1 MDSILY
7 DTGECVR
14 WEVDLPLARD
24 TIDSITSGRFQ
35 IAATVSM
42 RTIFVPGK
50 RCWTYFCVIVLFNA
64 VSLYFGWTLFENLTH
79 TGNRRRLSSRLRQ
92 DVSQDTRSYL
102 PNIRATFSPNQAITS
117 FHRDVSL
124 LSSNDDLGD
133 NQKMELFL
141 RIQRPPEAGREHL
154 NVTVDRETK
163 TPRKAKR
170 RRKTIRTTF
179 KNQQLSAGAATTIR
193 TTTAKVLQQKIHENN
208 LLSWKQTIFL
218 NRQGNSAF
226 SVGSS
231 SDIKIMNKNPK
242 KEDGKKSYASSRAL
256 EFFNTRMDAKE
267 LRAFTDI
274 LYRFVELV
282 TAHNLTYF
290 LYSGTLLGSY
300 RHHGIIPW
308 DDDMDVIMNISDK
321 PIIRRVLS
329 SRLPNY
335 LLNDKQ
341 GKRWKFFSTLSRPI
355 PGISWSWPY
364 LDISFFRENQTHIWD
379 SDPAF
384 RASYTFPKEDVF
396 PLYNRPFM
404 DSMLPAP
411 RDTGRFLGGRY
422 SMSECKSNTYDHR
435 MERFVSMFMRK
446 SIPCEALRDIYP
458 MVSHNPMPG
467 GTTNETLIFKGNI
480 VRWFIRQP
488 T

>member
-1 MDSILY
+1 
-7 DTGECVR
+7 
-14 WEVDLPLARD
+14 
-24 TIDSITSGRFQ
+24 
-35 IAATVSM
+35 M
-42 RTIFVPGK
+42 RTIFIPGK
-50 RCWTYFCVIVLFNA
+50 RCWTYFCVILFLNA
-64 VSLYFGWTLFENLTH
+64 ISLYFGWTLFENLTH
-79 TGNRRRLSSRLRQ
+79 VSNRRRLSSRLRQ
-92 DVSQDTRSYL
+92 GASQGPLSYL
-102 PNIRATFSPNQAITS
+102 PNIRATFPSIQAVTPFHGDVTPLS
-117 FHRDVSL
+117 FS
-124 LSSNDDLGD
+124 DDLSD

-141 RIQRPPEAGREHL
+141 RIQRPPEMSRRE
-154 NVTVDRETK
+154 NATEESESRARTKAETSK
-163 TPRKAKR
+163 VRKR
-170 RRKTIRTTF
+170 RKSIRTTL
-179 KNQQLSAGAATTIR
+179 KNQLISTGSAIA
-193 TTTAKVLQQKIHENN
+193 TTAKGIQQKIHENN

-226 SVGSS
+226 SVGRS
-231 SDIKIMNKNPK
+231 SDIKSMSRNSK
-242 KEDGKKSYASSRAL
+242 KADDKKSYASSRTL

-308 DDDMDVIMNISDK
+308 DDDMDVMMNISDK

-364 LDISFFRENQTHIWD
+364 LDISFFGENQTHIWD

-384 RASYTFPKEDVF
+384 KSSYTFPKEDVF

-411 RDTGRFLGGRY
+411 RDTARFLGGRY
-422 SMSECKSNTYDHR
+422 SMTECKSNTYDHR

-446 SIPCEALRDIYP
+446 SIPCETLKDIYP
-458 MVSHNPMPG
+458 MVSHKPLKG
-467 GTTNETLIFKGNI
+467 GATNETLIFKGNI
-480 VRWFIRQP
+480 VRWFVRQP
-488 T
+488 I

>member
-1 MDSILY
+1 
-7 DTGECVR
+7 
-14 WEVDLPLARD
+14 
-24 TIDSITSGRFQ
+24 
-35 IAATVSM
+35 M
-42 RTIFVPGK
+42 RTIFIPGK

-92 DVSQDTRSYL
+92 DVSQNTRSYL
-102 PNIRATFSPNQAITS
+102 PNIRATFPPSHPAITP
-117 FHRDVSL
+117 FHGDMTP
-124 LSSNDDLGD
+124 LSSSDDLGD
-133 NQKMELFL
+133 KQNIERFL
-141 RIQRPPEAGREHL
+141 RIQRPFGAGRGHF
-154 NVTVDRETK
+154 NTTADRGSRGK
-163 TPRKAKR
+163 TRVIKKRRKALR
-170 RRKTIRTTF
+170 STL
-179 KNQQLSAGAATTIR
+179 KNQQSSENGATISTSTATMG
-193 TTTAKVLQQKIHENN
+193 KGLPEKIHKNN

-218 NRQGNSAF
+218 NKQGNSAF

-231 SDIKIMNKNPK
+231 SDIKTMSKNPK
-242 KEDGKKSYASSRAL
+242 KLDDKKSYASSRTL

-308 DDDMDVIMNISDK
+308 DDDMDVMMNISDK
-321 PIIRRVLS
+321 PILRRVLS

-335 LLNDKQ
+335 LLSDKQ

-364 LDISFFRENQTHIWD
+364 LDISFFRENETHIWD

-384 RASYTFPKEDVF
+384 RSAYTFPKEDVF
-396 PLYNRPFM
+396 PLTNRPFM

-411 RDTGRFLGGRY
+411 RNTSRFLGGRY
-422 SMSECKSNTYDHR
+422 SMNECKSNTYDHR

-458 MVSHNPMPG
+458 WVDRSPLPG
-467 GTTNETLIFKGNI
+467 GAVNETLIFKGNI
-480 VRWFIRQP
+480 VRWFIEQP